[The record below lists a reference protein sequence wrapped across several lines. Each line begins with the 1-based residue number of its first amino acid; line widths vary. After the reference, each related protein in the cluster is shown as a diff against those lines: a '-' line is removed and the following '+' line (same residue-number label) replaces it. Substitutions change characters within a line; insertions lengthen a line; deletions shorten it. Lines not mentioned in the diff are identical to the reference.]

1 MSDSNSN
8 VKIPLGGLWANSMK
22 DGSMYFSGS
31 LGQGKLVIFP
41 NGYKEKD
48 TDPDYKMYLAPK
60 QKKNEGS
67 SNRAP
72 ETDIF

>member
-1 MSDSNSN
+1 MTDTKTT
-8 VKIPLGGLWANSMK
+8 KIPLGGLWANQMK

-31 LGQGKLVIFP
+31 LGQGKIVIFP

-48 TDPDYKMYLAPK
+48 SDPDYKMYLTEK
-60 QKKNEGS
+60 QKKDAPS
-67 SNRAP
+67 SQKTP